1 MKCFE
6 MVKCLNIINEPE
18 VKLNLQYAFIFMAYV
33 NSVYMKLILAHF
45 LQKIIAG
52 VFLVF
57 FSLPLPTGIMFCSFE
72 KLRNIPPKNN

>member
-52 VFLVF
+52 VCFFFLYLF
-57 FSLPLPTGIMFCSFE
+57 QQESCSVA
-72 KLRNIPPKNN
+72 LRN

>member
-33 NSVYMKLILAHF
+33 NSMYMKLILAHF

-52 VFLVF
+52 VCFFFLYLF
-57 FSLPLPTGIMFCSFE
+57 QQESCSVA
-72 KLRNIPPKNN
+72 LRN